1 MITEPLG
8 QWRKVSVREAK
19 TAIDL
24 AEKIKIW
31 LDVDY
36 RYAEKVVLVGD
47 NPNTPASLYK
57 AFPPEQAR
65 RLIDRL
71 EIHYNP
77 KHGSW

>member
-8 QWRKVSVREAK
+8 QWHKVSVRETK
-19 TAIDL
+19 IAID
-24 AEKIKIW
+24 
-31 LDVDY
+31 
-36 RYAEKVVLVGD
+36 GD

-77 KHGSW
+77 QHGSW